1 MEKRNLS
8 DKRFLFIAKRTR
20 HCKRNLFLI
29 LVFGVCLS
37 SCSGRSNEVV
47 APATMPSSMEFSFKS
62 YEVETGIAKHQTV
75 LTGSFLDGDGAELAV
90 VNVDEN
96 GNRHLHI
103 YTLRELSGL
112 ETPPTVSGF
121 DAMLSPEV
129 LFVDVANIGGRDRLI
144 MYEEGQLNWF
154 DPDSAVARALVAI
167 TTNYDAPDEGG
178 IPSIDISRDVNRDG
192 LDDLV
197 VPDIDG
203 FWIATQL
210 RDGSFTHPI
219 KLGPPDPFLNEIP
232 MDDTRS
238 YREIGITPLTVLWY
252 LSRLHQMDYD
262 QDGRSDLV
270 FWNVDHFDVYRQDAR
285 GMFSTV
291 AETFIVDIPFDT
303 DGVYSIAFGFSGE
316 NMFSL
321 IFGFRENTKR
331 KVLHTFQDMNGD
343 GISDMVIHSLAGRS
357 LGKQRSVYEVHFGTS
372 TPDETVFDR
381 NVSMTIRP
389 RGTAGGL
396 QPWGYSSQWFQDLD
410 GDGRTEILFKDVQTG
425 LVGMSRAMLGKSIA
439 IDLEFHRM
447 KNGTYGENR
456 SSEGPLPLYRRKI
469 RPDLDIFETDRVFFP
484 VVLLGDVNGDGRA
497 DLLVGKHW
505 EALHVFLGI
514 PGPKLFARTPRKV
527 AVAMPNDERNARLVD
542 LNKDNKQDLL
552 IHYPSTINPHR
563 VALLI
568 AQ

>member
-1 MEKRNLS
+1 MKKRNPLY
-8 DKRFLFIAKRTR
+8 KRFFSGAR
-20 HCKRNLFLI
+20 RNLFLI

-37 SCSGRSNEVV
+37 SCSSRSNEMV
-47 APATMPSSMEFSFKS
+47 APTTIPTSTEFTFKQS
-62 YEVETGIAKHQTV
+62 EVETGTMKHQTV
-75 LTGSFLDGDGAELAV
+75 LTGSIFDGDFAELAV

-103 YTLRELSGL
+103 YTFSEGTWGPKL
-112 ETPPTVSGF
+112 

-144 MYEEGQLNWF
+144 TYEQGQLNWF

-167 TTNYDAPDEGG
+167 TTNYNAPDDGG
-178 IPSIDISRDVNRDG
+178 IPHIDISRDVNSDG

-197 VPDIDG
+197 VPDING

-210 RDGSFTHPI
+210 RDGSFTNPI
-219 KLGPPDPFLNEIP
+219 KLGPPDPFLDEIP

-238 YREIGITPLTVLWY
+238 YREIGITPLTVHWY

-262 QDGRSDLV
+262 RDGRSDLV

-291 AETFIVDIPFDT
+291 SETFTVDIPFDT
-303 DGVYSIAFGFSGE
+303 DGAYSIAFGFSGE

-331 KVLHTFQDMNGD
+331 KVLHTFQDINGD
-343 GISDMVIHSLAGRS
+343 GISDMVIHSLEGRS
-357 LGKQRSVYEVHFGTS
+357 LGKQRSLYEVHLGTP
-372 TPDETVFDR
+372 TPDGTAFARDVD
-381 NVSMTIRP
+381 MTIRP

-396 QPWGYSSQWFQDLD
+396 QPWGYSSQWFQDID
-410 GDGRTEILFKDVQTG
+410 GDSKTDILFKDVKTG
-425 LVGMSRAMLGKSIA
+425 LVGMSRAMVGKSIA
-439 IDLEFHRM
+439 IDLEFYRTEDGM
-447 KNGTYGENR
+447 NPDKPTI
-456 SSEGPLPLYRRKI
+456 RRKI
-469 RPDLDIFETDRVFFP
+469 RPDLDIFEKDRVFFP

-505 EALHVFLGI
+505 EVLHVFLGV
-514 PGPKLFARTPRKV
+514 PGPKLFARTPQKV

-552 IHYPSTINPHR
+552 IHYPSTTNPHR
-563 VALLI
+563 VTLLI